1 MTTEPYKQ
9 RVIDERTELN
19 TKLVALTQFI
29 NSSAVF
35 RALEAVDQVLLL
47 QQRDSMVSYLSI
59 LDLRLARFLNRV

>member
-59 LDLRLARFLNRV
+59 LDLRLARF